1 MAAFEA
7 ELFEGLHASAVSR
20 LASGSSSSGR
30 GQTEAF
36 AELRANKDALAK
48 PFSFRGREDT
58 VDLPS
63 LARHIQADRPRL
75 ASEALVK
82 AVDEV
87 SRTLRIHQHDS
98 IKLVERALD
107 QGGSNVLEAREA
119 REAREVP
126 KKCAAIYFRE
136 CHFQALCLHD
146 MAQGLA
152 SSPPDKRS
160 VAFFGL
166 LGGKRLIASV
176 FEALGVLLRDLSGD
190 RAGDQRFL
198 SHAGVMI
205 QLLVETLFAYF
216 SACRASVDEAEQ

>member
-107 QGGSNVLEAREA
+107 LGSNVL
-119 REAREVP
+119 EVP